1 MIRRGGAKMSK
12 SRVNLV
18 APEKI
23 LDREGADALR
33 LGQLFVGPPADD
45 VDWEGVGIEGTQRF
59 IGRLWRL
66 AHPGSEAVP
75 DATGADAVEVD
86 KEGHRLIARVS
97 DEYEGWSWLGHAS
110 CRGRV
115 CPAV

>member
-12 SRVNLV
+12 SRGNLV
-18 APEKI
+18 APEEI

-45 VDWEGVGIEGTQRF
+45 VDWAGVGIEGTQRF
-59 IGRLWRL
+59 IGRRWHL

-75 DATGADAVEVD
+75 DATGADVVVVD
-86 KEGHRLIARVS
+86 KEAQIGRAHVRTPVTNAHLGCRLP
-97 DEYEGWSWLGHAS
+97 L
-110 CRGRV
+110 
-115 CPAV
+115 